1 MSTTTD
7 GKRFVILRAL
17 CPRRVHQDTKND
29 RLWEARMRRREF
41 IHSMAVLPPLFWKS
55 RSRRDVGTMRPD
67 KDCDVAVI
75 GSGVFG
81 AWTAYSLN
89 KRGKRVLLLD
99 AHGPGNSRA
108 SSGGESRVI
117 RM

>member
-1 MSTTTD
+1 
-7 GKRFVILRAL
+7 
-17 CPRRVHQDTKND
+17 
-29 RLWEARMRRREF
+29 
-41 IHSMAVLPPLFWKS
+41 MAVLPPLFWKS
-55 RSRRDVGTMRPD
+55 RSPRDVGTMRPD

-75 GSGVFG
+75 GSGGFG

-99 AHGPGNSRA
+99 AHGAGNSRA

-117 RM
+117 RMRYGADGLYNRWSLGALERGPRFCPVTGHT